1 MPATDSPAII
11 VARFLKA
18 NHYDQTLDAFISEA
32 GLEPDAGSIEKG
44 DLTIEK
50 ILEEKKVFDLSVRF
64 EKFGDGNGQQ
74 GWTVPGAVFI
84 RPSSAPYCLYIDI
97 HISVSSDRAPIHDL
111 PKALHYISKS
121 ITHISTAPSEPTI
134 VTTLPTTANLL
145 HVSVD
150 TFQQP
155 SPTGQPSTAQLLLAS
170 SADRRLHL
178 LATDRSLT
186 LIDSLTHIQDSP
198 ILSCL
203 SLGTPHLQTITAG
216 MSGQVVLYD
225 HHARRALDERRDHTK
240 YVVKVALWNG
250 TPHGPHL
257 LATAG
262 WDAKVNLH
270 ILSRSAAAAGGAY
283 DALNDPLASV
293 TLPTNPETL
302 LFAQD
307 PATGSLFLVVTR
319 RDSTSLHY
327 YRVHTPSSTSASL
340 TPAGTQNLAP
350 HSNAWI
356 AFSPS
361 ALALSPTDPT
371 LLAVATSA
379 VPHMKLLLVRLLF
392 PPAAT
397 SAPPAASA
405 TQAAQTRAVLARQ
418 DREEAAIQL
427 HVNTLAPQTPYSTPQ
442 VCWRPD
448 GSGVWVNGDDGVVRG
463 VEVRTGKV
471 VGLLKGGHEVGS
483 KVRSVWAGWVG
494 VGEGR
499 EEWVV
504 SGGFDRRLVVWK
516 VGEEGV

>member
-1 MPATDSPAII
+1 MPAVDSPAII

-18 NHYDQTLDAFISEA
+18 NHYNQTLDAFISEA

-64 EKFGDGNGQQ
+64 EKFADGDGEK
-74 GWTVPGAVFI
+74 GWTVP
-84 RPSSAPYCLYIDI
+84 
-97 HISVSSDRAPIHDL
+97 
-111 PKALHYISKS
+111 
-121 ITHISTAPSEPTI
+121 APSEPTM
-134 VTTLPTTANLL
+134 VTTLPTAANLL
-145 HVSVD
+145 HVSVE
-150 TFQQP
+150 TFKQA
-155 SPTGQPSTAQLLLAS
+155 SPTGEPQDTQLLFAS

-178 LATDRSLT
+178 LATDRSFT
-186 LIDSLTHIQDSP
+186 LVDSLTHIQDSP

-203 SLGTPHLQTITAG
+203 SLGTTRLQTITAG

-225 HHARRALDERRDHTK
+225 HHLRQALDERRDHKK
-240 YVVKVALWNG
+240 YVVKAALWSSNG
-250 TPHGPHL
+250 RDL

-262 WDAKVNLH
+262 WDAKVHLH
-270 ILSRSAAAAGGAY
+270 ILARSADGAY
-283 DALNDPLASV
+283 EALHEPLAV
-293 TLPTNPETL
+293 LTLPTNPETL

-307 PATGSLFLVVTR
+307 PDAHALFLVVTR

-327 YRVHTPSSTSASL
+327 YRVHTPTPTTATL
-340 TPAGTQNLAP
+340 TLAGTQNLAP

-392 PPAAT
+392 PTSSTNAPLAA
-397 SAPPAASA
+397 APA

-418 DREEAAIQL
+418 DREEVAIQL

-448 GSGVWVNGDDGVVRG
+448 GSGVWVNGDDGVLRG

-471 VGLLKGGHEVGS
+471 VALLKGGHEAGS

-494 VGEGR
+494 VGEET

-516 VGEEGV
+516 VGEHGP

>member
-1 MPATDSPAII
+1 MPAPDSPAII

-18 NHYDQTLDAFISEA
+18 NHYNQTLDAFISEA

-64 EKFGDGNGQQ
+64 EKFGDGDGDR
-74 GWTVPGAVFI
+74 GWTVP
-84 RPSSAPYCLYIDI
+84 
-97 HISVSSDRAPIHDL
+97 
-111 PKALHYISKS
+111 
-121 ITHISTAPSEPTI
+121 APSKPVL
-134 VTTLPTTANLL
+134 VTTLPTSANLL

-150 TFQQP
+150 TFKQTSP
-155 SPTGQPSTAQLLLAS
+155 SGQPEDAQLLLAS
-170 SADRRLHL
+170 SADRRLHM
-178 LATDRSLT
+178 LATDRAFT
-186 LIDSLTHIQDSP
+186 LIDSLTYIQDSP

-203 SLGTPHLQTITAG
+203 SLGTSRLQTITAG

-225 HHARRALDERRDHTK
+225 HQERQTLDERRDHKK
-240 YVVKVALWNG
+240 YVVKAAVWNG
-250 TPHGPHL
+250 SSTGPHL

-270 ILSRSAAAAGGAY
+270 ILARSAAGAY
-283 DALNDPLASV
+283 EALHDPVASV

-302 LFAQD
+302 LFTQD
-307 PATGSLFLVVTR
+307 PDTDSLCLIVTR
-319 RDSTSLHY
+319 RDSTSLYY
-327 YRVHTPSSTSASL
+327 YRITTPSPTSASL
-340 TPAGTQNLAP
+340 DPAGTQNLAP

-361 ALALSPTDPT
+361 ALALSPADPT

-379 VPHMKLLLVRLLF
+379 IPHMKLLLVRLLF
-392 PPAAT
+392 PSSATNTPSAA
-397 SAPPAASA
+397 PA
-405 TQAAQTRAVLARQ
+405 TQAAQTRATLASQ

-471 VGLLKGGHEVGS
+471 VALLKGGHEPGS
-483 KVRSVWAGWVG
+483 KVRSVWTGWVG
-494 VGEGR
+494 VGEER

-516 VGEEGV
+516 VEVEGGA

>member
-64 EKFGDGNGQQ
+64 EKFGDGDGEW
-74 GWTVPGAVFI
+74 GWTVP
-84 RPSSAPYCLYIDI
+84 
-97 HISVSSDRAPIHDL
+97 
-111 PKALHYISKS
+111 
-121 ITHISTAPSEPTI
+121 APSTPTI
-134 VTTLPTTANLL
+134 VTTLPTAANLL

-150 TFQQP
+150 TFKQP
-155 SPTGQPSTAQLLLAS
+155 SPTGQPEDAQLLLAS
-170 SADRRLHL
+170 SADRRLHM
-178 LATDRSLT
+178 LATDHSFT
-186 LIDSLTHIQDSP
+186 LIDSLSHIQDSP
-198 ILSCL
+198 ILACL
-203 SLGTPHLQTITAG
+203 SLGTSSLQTITAG

-225 HHARRALDERRDHTK
+225 HHTRKSLDERRDHKK
-240 YVVKVALWNG
+240 YVVKVALWNR
-250 TPHGPHL
+250 TPSGPHL

-262 WDAKVNLH
+262 WDAQVNLH
-270 ILSRSAAAAGGAY
+270 ILSRSADGAY
-283 DALNDPLASV
+283 EALNDPVASV

-307 PATGSLFLVVTR
+307 PDTHSLFLVVTR
-319 RDSTSLHY
+319 RDSTSLYY
-327 YRVHTPSSTSASL
+327 YRIHTPSATSATL

-392 PPAAT
+392 PASTT
-397 SAPPAASA
+397 STPSTAPA
-405 TQAAQTRAVLARQ
+405 TQAAQTRAALARQ

-471 VGLLKGGHEVGS
+471 VGLLKGGHEAGS

-516 VGEEGV
+516 AGGEGA

>member
-18 NHYDQTLDAFISEA
+18 NHYNQTLDAFISEA

-64 EKFGDGNGQQ
+64 EKFGDGDGER
-74 GWTVPGAVFI
+74 GWTVP
-84 RPSSAPYCLYIDI
+84 
-97 HISVSSDRAPIHDL
+97 
-111 PKALHYISKS
+111 
-121 ITHISTAPSEPTI
+121 APSQPTI

-150 TFQQP
+150 TFSQP
-155 SPTGQPSTAQLLLAS
+155 SPTGQPSDTQLLLAS

-178 LATDRSLT
+178 LATDRAFT

-203 SLGTPHLQTITAG
+203 SLGTTRLQTITAG

-225 HHARRALDERRDHTK
+225 HHLRKPLDERRDHQK
-240 YVVKVALWNG
+240 YVVKVALWTG
-250 TPHGPHL
+250 HPSGGHHL

-270 ILSRSAAAAGGAY
+270 ILSRSADDNGAY
-283 DALNDPLASV
+283 EALNDPLASV

-307 PATGSLFLVVTR
+307 PDTGSLFLVVTR
-319 RDSTSLHY
+319 RDSTSLYY
-327 YRVHTPSSTSASL
+327 YRIDTPSATAASL

-361 ALALSPTDPT
+361 ALALCPADPT

-392 PPAAT
+392 PPPPTSTPSAA
-397 SAPPAASA
+397 PA

-471 VGLLKGGHEVGS
+471 VGLLKGGHEAGS
-483 KVRSVWAGWVG
+483 KVRSVWAGWVR
-494 VGEGR
+494 VGER
-499 EEWVV
+499 KEEWVV

-516 VGEEGV
+516 VGGEEA

>member
-18 NHYDQTLDAFISEA
+18 NHYLQTLYAFIAEA
-32 GLEPDAGSIEKG
+32 GLEPDAGSVEKG
-44 DLTIEK
+44 DLTIET

-64 EKFGDGNGQQ
+64 EKFGDGDGKV
-74 GWTVPGAVFI
+74 GWSVP
-84 RPSSAPYCLYIDI
+84 
-97 HISVSSDRAPIHDL
+97 
-111 PKALHYISKS
+111 
-121 ITHISTAPSEPTI
+121 APSTPTL
-134 VTTLPTTANLL
+134 VPTLPTSANIL
-145 HVSVD
+145 HVSVA
-150 TFQQP
+150 TITPP
-155 SPTGQPSTAQLLLAS
+155 SPTGGNASPTQLLLAT

-178 LATDRSLT
+178 LTTDRAFT

-198 ILSCL
+198 ILCCL
-203 SLGTPHLQTITAG
+203 SLGSRGLQTVTAG

-225 HHARRALDERRDHTK
+225 HHARRALSERRDHRK
-240 YVVKVALWNG
+240 YVVKVALWDSD
-250 TPHGPHL
+250 PHGPHL

-270 ILSRSAAAAGGAY
+270 VLSRSSSSPSSNEGAY
-283 DALNDPLASV
+283 EALHEPLASV
-293 TLPTNPETL
+293 ALPTNPETL

-307 PATGSLFLVVTR
+307 PDTHALFLIVTR

-327 YRVHTPSSTSASL
+327 YFIRTPTSPSPSPALTPS
-340 TPAGTQNLAP
+340 GTQNLAP

-361 ALALSPTDPT
+361 ALALCPTDRT
-371 LLAVATSA
+371 LLAVGTSA

-392 PPAAT
+392 PPSPSSSSST
-397 SAPPAASA
+397 PSPAPA
-405 TQAAQTRAVLARQ
+405 TQAAQTRATLARQ
-418 DREEAAIQL
+418 DREEAAIRL

-463 VEVRTGKV
+463 VEARTGKV
-471 VGLLKGGHEVGS
+471 VALLKGGHEGGS

-516 VGEEGV
+516 VGGGEEGV